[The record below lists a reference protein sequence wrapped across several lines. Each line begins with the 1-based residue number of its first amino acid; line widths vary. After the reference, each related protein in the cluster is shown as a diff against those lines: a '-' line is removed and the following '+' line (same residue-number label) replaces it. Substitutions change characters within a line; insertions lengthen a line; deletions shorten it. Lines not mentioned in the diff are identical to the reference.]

1 MKVCDNICNVWVIGS
16 LSASEIISDF
26 SVTPCAGGRGLIS
39 ALLKEKKKTIW
50 IVLVRGDRMSPFER
64 GKLQLWK

>member
-26 SVTPCAGGRGLIS
+26 SVTLCAGSRGLIS
-39 ALLKEKKKTIW
+39 ALLKEKKKHLDCAGEGGQN
-50 IVLVRGDRMSPFER
+50 VSL
-64 GKLQLWK
+64 